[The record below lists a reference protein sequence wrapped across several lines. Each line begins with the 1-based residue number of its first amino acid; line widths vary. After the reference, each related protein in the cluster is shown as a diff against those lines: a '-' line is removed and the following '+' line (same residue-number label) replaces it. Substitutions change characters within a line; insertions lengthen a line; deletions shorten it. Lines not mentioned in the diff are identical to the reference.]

1 MRLFVGL
8 TLPERIRARLSLLSG
23 GVDGARWI
31 STENLHLTLHF
42 LGEVDRATAED
53 VNLNLSH
60 VRAPAFPLAIGEVG
74 YFGKTKG
81 PRALWAGVSGGDGLL
96 LLRGR
101 VGAALERSGI
111 KIESRKYK
119 PHITLARL
127 KNVKS
132 EALVG
137 FLANNIGLTL
147 EPFPVESFTLFRSH
161 LGNGGSHYEALV
173 EYPLAS

>member
-8 TLPERIRARLSLLSG
+8 ALPDTVRDRLSVLYG

-31 STENLHLTLHF
+31 SKENLHLTLHF
-42 LGEVDRATAED
+42 LGEVDRETAED

-60 VRAPAFPLAIGEVG
+60 VEAPAFPLSIGEVG

-81 PRALWAGVSGGDGLL
+81 PRALWAGVSGGDDLM

-101 VGAALERSGI
+101 VGAALERAGI
-111 KIESRKYK
+111 KIEGRKYK

-137 FLANNIGLTL
+137 FLENNIGLTL
-147 EPFPVESFTLFRSH
+147 DPFPVESFTLFRSH
-161 LGNGGSHYEALV
+161 LGNGGSYYE
-173 EYPLAS
+173 PLAEYKLL